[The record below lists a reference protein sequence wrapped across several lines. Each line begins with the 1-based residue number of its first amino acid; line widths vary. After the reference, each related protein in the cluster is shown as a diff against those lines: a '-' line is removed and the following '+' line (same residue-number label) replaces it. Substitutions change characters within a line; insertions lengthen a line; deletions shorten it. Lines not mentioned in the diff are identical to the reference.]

1 MVFSGLNEKVRLT
14 VDYERMGD
22 AQDLVRELIEVLGSM
37 TNIDMQQYSSCLS
50 MRMKKVMKELEAKK
64 GQMHVMETSSV
75 FGFCN
80 SIFALNKTALT

>member
-1 MVFSGLNEKVRLT
+1 MEKSGSNKKRQLT